1 MRMEQVQVIVV
12 IITIHDANESKYGC
26 KESGGTTEE
35 ERKVINIFIEERLCR
50 RIQLSESTV
59 TRNIDTTSN
68 CMSHAKSSNGRKD
81 FSEMIDVR
89 TTTSVREISRPRVR
103 EESSLLPGIARG
115 ICSLVSRR
123 RRISWRICNRL
134 MIICEVRIADGR
146 RRSGHR

>member
-50 RIQLSESTV
+50 RVQLNEFTV
-59 TRNIDTTSN
+59 IDTTSN
-68 CMSHAKSSNGRKD
+68 CMSHTKSSNGRKD

-89 TTTSVREISRPRVR
+89 TTTSVREISRPRIR

-123 RRISWRICNRL
+123 RRISWRICVHL
-134 MIICEVRIADGR
+134 MVICEVRIADGR